1 MKAPRLLAAALL
13 SAAAGCATVQAPLQ
27 EHLQS
32 EAAPVRT
39 CAQWFQSLDE
49 AVDGAGVRDAQYARV
64 PGFPYLRV
72 DRLLASLRERA
83 RAREAAFQAFA
94 ERLRELDA
102 QSRRFEIDNLPR
114 ERLASL
120 PGLGA
125 DSPRAA
131 ALQRTQECSRL
142 LREIDLAKPELRA
155 AMLKA
160 ASVPDDYSSAS
171 RALGLYPL
179 TRIVFFDG
187 AKKWEEE
194 SLAAFRAEPGA
205 PPGASMVR
213 YAPPLWAPMPRA
225 AAAALLGRAQLDALG
240 MPALSDREFARVA
253 SAYAPSFEIAVA
265 ADYDRFGALRWR
277 AGSTTP
283 VVDAGNPVVY
293 AHPAFTR
300 YGDQILLQLV
310 YTIWFA
316 ERPPLGAGDLLSGK
330 LDGLVWRVT
339 LAPDGEPLVYDS
351 IHPCGCYHMFFP
363 TPRAR
368 LRPPPEPGE
377 EWAFAPQSVPRVAE
391 GERPLVRIASRTH
404 YIERVGIVHGADSV
418 VRYAFRDY
426 GELRSLQDG
435 AGRRS
440 AFGPDGIIAGTERA
454 ERFFFWPMGVADA
467 GAMRQW
473 GRHATAFVGRRHF
486 DDADLLERRFEL
498 DLGEPG

>member
-351 IHPCGCYHMFFP
+351 IHP
-363 TPRAR
+363 
-368 LRPPPEPGE
+368 
-377 EWAFAPQSVPRVAE
+377 
-391 GERPLVRIASRTH
+391 
-404 YIERVGIVHGADSV
+404 
-418 VRYAFRDY
+418 
-426 GELRSLQDG
+426 
-435 AGRRS
+435 
-440 AFGPDGIIAGTERA
+440 
-454 ERFFFWPMGVADA
+454 
-467 GAMRQW
+467 
-473 GRHATAFVGRRHF
+473 
-486 DDADLLERRFEL
+486 
-498 DLGEPG
+498 